1 MSIYKYQPYYKYDGA
16 TYQQPFRE
24 ELTHDEIEYN
34 LKSFFF
40 DIDRYFKDGTATFN
54 KLSENCIEIT
64 TDISEA
70 ECDSRVKLS

>member
-34 LKSFFF
+34 LKSFFL
-40 DIDRYFKDGTATFN
+40 I
-54 KLSENCIEIT
+54 
-64 TDISEA
+64 
-70 ECDSRVKLS
+70 